1 MHQDERG
8 RPVATLETNNHI
20 TERKRAEET
29 LNKTQAELAHVTR
42 VTTLGEMTAS
52 IAHEINQPLAAII
65 TNGSDCLRWLAGA
78 TSNLDEA
85 REAVGRII
93 RDGNRGERCDRTDS
107 RPGQES
113 GTEQVRLDI
122 KSFKKWLVC
131 YKMKYKKMA
140 WCFGWN
146 WLLIS
151 RASWAIGYSRNE

>member
-8 RPVATLETNNHI
+8 RPVATLETNKHI
-20 TERKRAEET
+20 TERKRAEEA
-29 LNKTQAELAHVTR
+29 LNKTQADLAHVTR

-52 IAHEINQPLAAII
+52 IAHEINQPLAAVI

-113 GTEQVRLDI
+113 GTEQVRVDI
-122 KSFKKWLVC
+122 KSFRS
-131 YKMKYKKMA
+131 
-140 WCFGWN
+140 GW
-146 WLLIS
+146 S
-151 RASWAIGYSRNE
+151 DTK